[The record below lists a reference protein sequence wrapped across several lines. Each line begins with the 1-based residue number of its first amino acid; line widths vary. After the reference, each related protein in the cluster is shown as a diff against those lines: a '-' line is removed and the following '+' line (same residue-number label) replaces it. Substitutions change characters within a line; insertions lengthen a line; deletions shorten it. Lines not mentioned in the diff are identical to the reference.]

1 MVRPV
6 LKSRRSRFSF
16 EPHLRDPFQPF
27 TLDSSVGYRML
38 LEPILPRPAQSVV
51 WQQLYGF
58 AQPLAVAEAA
68 RMHNG
73 LTVVLTETSHDA
85 TVFEEELQNCLGQG
99 QTNVPVLHFPAWDS
113 LPYDVFSPHP
123 DIASQRLAFLYQVSL
138 RPRHG
143 VVIIPVTNLMQRL
156 PPADYVLSR
165 SLILKKG
172 DRFDL
177 KTQREQ
183 LETNGYLHVSE
194 VSQPG
199 EYAIRGGV
207 VDIYPT
213 GSDQACRI
221 ELFDD
226 EIESLRLFD
235 AETQRSV
242 QAVDEIRVLPG
253 REHPFDKAARDH
265 FLQEFRERFDVD
277 TRKSAIYQDVR
288 KGILFSGIEQYLP
301 MFFERTATL
310 FDFLPETTL
319 FVHQGNTRN
328 VLKTWQK
335 QIEARFQQRRHDL
348 QRPVLAPADL
358 YLDRSA
364 VQESLEHY
372 AQVRIDNS
380 AKQTD
385 TAPSQS
391 FNTAWPPRYDK
402 DKQPGLGDFLCQHR
416 DPILIAADSPG
427 RQEVIRNLLSKEK
440 LVVKDCP
447 DIPTFLAKP
456 EGIMI
461 TTAPLENG
469 TWLKDQQRIIF
480 DEGSLFGQ
488 RANRRK
494 RQRRFKASAEDVISN
509 LTDLHPGAPVVHID
523 HGIGRYRGL
532 EKLDYDGEAEY
543 LVIEYAGGDKLFVP
557 VASLHLVSRYTG
569 ASEENAPW
577 HRMGSDSWQKTRE
590 KAARKVRDVAV
601 ELLDLYAKRA
611 ARPGKKINFSQE
623 DYLQFCQG
631 FPFEETEDQHKAIA
645 EVLKDLQSP
654 HSMDRVICGD
664 VGFGKTEVA
673 LRAAFAA
680 ANDGKQVAVLVPTTL
695 LAQQHYENFLDRFAA
710 FPFRI
715 ELLSR
720 FVSKKEAD
728 KTLQGLTDGT
738 VDIVIGT
745 HKLLQKDI
753 RFKNLG
759 LVIIDEE
766 HRFGVRQKERL
777 KKLRAEVDILTLTAT
792 PIPRTLNTA
801 LSGLRELSIMST
813 PPKAR
818 LSVKTQVL
826 EWDDSIIREA
836 CQREIQRG
844 GQVYFL
850 HNDVQTIEQMAE
862 TVQRLNPDA
871 RVRVA
876 HGQMNE
882 HELQQVMLDFHKQ
895 RFNILVCSTIIESGI
910 DIPNANTII
919 INRADKLGLAQLHQL
934 RGRVGRSHHK
944 AFAYLLIPG
953 RNSITKDAKKRLEAI
968 ESLEELGSGFTLATH
983 DLEIRGAGELL
994 GDEQSGQIQ
1003 AIGFSLYC
1011 ELLERAVKALKD
1023 GTEPEDL
1030 ETAAHHT
1037 EVDLNLPALIPDD
1050 YIPDVFTRL
1059 QFYKKL
1065 NSAANNAELD
1075 QLRVELIDRFGLL
1088 PDATKTL
1095 FEVMR
1100 LKTEADKLGIRSIQL
1115 DADGGTV
1122 RFGENLKVAPERLIQ
1137 LIQQQPE
1144 RYRPAPNNAL
1154 RLTGD
1159 LADPTAR
1166 IAAIDELLAALGQ
1179 DKQE

>member
-1 MVRPV
+1 
-6 LKSRRSRFSF
+6 
-16 EPHLRDPFQPF
+16 
-27 TLDSSVGYRML
+27 ML
-38 LEPILPRPAQSVV
+38 LTPPIPEPSCRLKWS
-51 WQQLYGF
+51 QLYGF

-68 RMHNG
+68 QKHNG
-73 LTVVLTETSHDA
+73 LTVVVTESSHDA
-85 TVFEEELQNCLGQG
+85 TVFEEELNHCLKNSHGQSD
-99 QTNVPVLHFPAWDS
+99 VPVLHFPAWDT

-138 RPRHG
+138 KPRHG
-143 VVIIPVTNLMQRL
+143 VVIIPAANLMQRL
-156 PPADYVLSR
+156 PPAEYVLSR
-165 SLILKKG
+165 SLVLKVG
-172 DRFDL
+172 DHFDL
-177 KTQREQ
+177 QSQRLR
-183 LETNGYLHVSE
+183 LETNGYLHVNE

-199 EYAIRGGV
+199 EYAVRGGV
-207 VDIYPT
+207 VDIFPT

-226 EIESLRLFD
+226 EVESIRLFD
-235 AETQRSV
+235 AETQRS
-242 QAVDEIRVLPG
+242 IRPVEAIKILPG
-253 REHPFDKAARDH
+253 REYPFDKSARDH
-265 FLQEFRERFDVD
+265 FLQAFRDRFDVD
-277 TRKSAIYQDVR
+277 TRKSPIYQDVR
-288 KGILFSGIEQYLP
+288 KGVRFSGIEQYLP
-301 MFFERTATL
+301 MFFDKTATL
-310 FDFLPETTL
+310 FDFLPTETL
-319 FVHQGNTRN
+319 FIHQGNTVN
-328 VLKTWQK
+328 TLATLYK
-335 QIEARFQQRRHDL
+335 QIQARYEQRKHDL

-358 YLDRSA
+358 YLDQDTISA
-364 VQESLEHY
+364 ALNAH
-372 AQVRIDNS
+372 AQIEIDS
-380 AKQTD
+380 GHRKTGVED
-385 TAPSQS
+385 TPTYP
-391 FNTAWPPRYDK
+391 FNTHQPPRYD
-402 DKQPGLGDFLCQHR
+402 QSRHGSLGTFLQQHKAR
-416 DPILIAADSPG
+416 MFIAADSPG
-427 RQEVIRNLLSKEK
+427 RQEVIRNLLQKEG
-440 LVVKDCP
+440 LNAPIADCFQDFQQADAP
-447 DIPTFLAKP
+447 
-456 EGIMI
+456 IMVTI
-461 TTAPLENG
+461 APLENG
-469 TWLKDQQRIIF
+469 CWLKSHNILVF
-480 DEGSLFGQ
+480 DENSLFGR
-488 RANRRK
+488 RANRRT

-532 EKLDYDGEAEY
+532 EKLDYEGEAEY

-577 HRMGSDSWQKTRE
+577 HSMGSDRWKKTRE
-590 KAARKVRDVAV
+590 KAARAVRDVAA
-601 ELLDLYAKRA
+601 ELLDLHAKRA
-611 ARPGKKINFSQE
+611 ARPGQRINLDE
-623 DYLQFCQG
+623 NDYLQFCQG
-631 FPFEETEDQHKAIA
+631 FPFEETEDQAKAIA
-645 EVLKDLQSP
+645 QVLKDLQSP

-673 LRAAFAA
+673 LRAAFAV
-680 ANDGKQVAVLVPTTL
+680 ANAGKQVALLVPTTL
-695 LAQQHYENFLDRFAA
+695 LAQQHYDNFLDRFAA

-720 FVSKKEAD
+720 FVSKKQTD
-728 KTLQGLTDGT
+728 KTLQGIADGT

-766 HRFGVRQKERL
+766 HRFGVRQKEKL

-801 LSGLRELSIMST
+801 LSGLRELSIMTT

-826 EWDDSIIREA
+826 EWDNSIIREA

-862 TVQRLNPDA
+862 TIQRLNPEA

-895 RFNILVCSTIIESGI
+895 RFNILVCTTIIESGI

-953 RNSITKDAKKRLEAI
+953 KNSISKDARKRLEAI

-994 GDEQSGQIQ
+994 GDEQSGQIH

-1011 ELLERAVKALKD
+1011 ELLERAVNALKNGEEID
-1023 GTEPEDL
+1023 TL
-1030 ETAAHHT
+1030 EADKHHI
-1037 EVDLNLPALIPDD
+1037 EVDLNIPALIPDD

-1065 NSAANNAELD
+1065 NSAQNQEALD
-1075 QLRVELIDRFGLL
+1075 HIRAELIDRFGLL
-1088 PDATKTL
+1088 PDASKNL
-1095 FEVMR
+1095 FEIMR
-1100 LKTEADKLGIRSIQL
+1100 LKTQAGPLGIQSIHM
-1115 DADGGTV
+1115 DAEGGSI
-1122 RFGENLKVAPERLIQ
+1122 RFGDNLPFAPERLIT
-1137 LIQQQPE
+1137 LIQNQPQ
-1144 RYRPAPNNAL
+1144 RYRPAPNNGL
-1154 RLTGD
+1154 KIHGD
-1159 LADPTAR
+1159 FSQPADRITAV
-1166 IAAIDELLAALGQ
+1166 DELLIWL
-1179 DKQE
+1179 KQADGTPT

>member
-1 MVRPV
+1 
-6 LKSRRSRFSF
+6 
-16 EPHLRDPFQPF
+16 
-27 TLDSSVGYRML
+27 ML
-38 LEPILPRPAQSVV
+38 LKPPLPARSHQLV
-51 WQQLYGF
+51 WQQLFGF

-68 RMHNG
+68 QQHDG
-73 LTVVLTETSHDA
+73 LTVVLTESSHDA
-85 TVFEEELQNCLGQG
+85 MVLEEELNHCLNTEKGRPP
-99 QTNVPVLHFPAWDS
+99 VPVLHFPAWDT

-138 RPRHG
+138 KPRHG
-143 VVIIPVTNLMQRL
+143 VVIIPVANLTQRL
-156 PPADYVLSR
+156 PPAEYVLSR
-165 SLILKKG
+165 SLVLKTG
-172 DRFDL
+172 DRFEL
-177 KTQREQ
+177 ESQRKR
-183 LETNGYLHVSE
+183 LETNGYLHVTE

-213 GSDQACRI
+213 GSEQACRI

-235 AETQRSV
+235 TETQRSITTV
-242 QAVDEIRVLPG
+242 EEIRVLPG
-253 REHPFDKAARDH
+253 REHPFDKPARER
-265 FLQEFRERFDVD
+265 FLQAFRDRFDVD

-288 KGILFSGIEQYLP
+288 KAVRFSGIEHYLP
-301 MFFERTATL
+301 MFFENTTTL
-310 FDFLPETTL
+310 FDFLPEQTL
-319 FVHQGNTRN
+319 FVHQGNTRH
-328 VLKTWQK
+328 VLATWHK
-335 QIEARFQQRRHDL
+335 QIQARYDQRKHDL
-348 QRPVLAPADL
+348 QRPVLPPDSL
-358 YLDRSA
+358 Y
-364 VQESLEHY
+364 VGQEEILASLQPY
-372 AQVRIDNS
+372 AQIYIDNS
-380 AKQTD
+380 
-385 TAPSQS
+385 PSVKKDRDAEHRSQALPS
-391 FNTAWPPRYDK
+391 HAFNTAWPPRYDQEK
-402 DKQPGLGDFLCQHR
+402 HGSLGDFLRQQKAR
-416 DPILIAADSPG
+416 ILIAADSPG
-427 RQEVIRNLLSKEK
+427 RQEVIRNLLSREK
-440 LVVKDCP
+440 LSS
-447 DIPTFLAKP
+447 P
-456 EGIMI
+456 EVANFHAFSHADEKLMI
-461 TTAPLENG
+461 TIAPLENG
-469 TWLKDQQRIIF
+469 TWLKSQNLLVF
-480 DEGSLFGQ
+480 DESCLFGQ

-569 ASEENAPW
+569 ASEEIAPW
-577 HRMGSDSWQKTRE
+577 HRMGSDSWAKTRD
-590 KAARKVRDVAV
+590 KAARKVRDVAA

-611 ARPGKKINFSQE
+611 ARPGKKIALNQD

-631 FPFEETEDQHKAIA
+631 FPFEETEDQAKAIGQ
-645 EVLKDLQSP
+645 VLKDLQSP

-673 LRAAFAA
+673 LRAAFVA
-680 ANDGKQVAVLVPTTL
+680 ANDGKQVALLVPTTL

-720 FVSKKEAD
+720 FVSKKQAD
-728 KTLQGLTDGT
+728 KTLQGISDGT

-801 LSGLRELSIMST
+801 LSGLRELSLMTT

-826 EWDDSIIREA
+826 EWDDSVIREA

-944 AFAYLLIPG
+944 AFAYLLTPH
-953 RNSITKDAKKRLEAI
+953 RKSITKDARKRLEAI

-994 GDEQSGQIQ
+994 GDEQSGQIH

-1011 ELLERAVKALKD
+1011 ELLERAVNALKN
-1023 GTEPEDL
+1023 GQEPDELDDS
-1030 ETAAHHT
+1030 AHHT
-1037 EVDLNLPALIPDD
+1037 EVDLGLPALIPDD
-1050 YIPDVFTRL
+1050 YLPDVFTRL

-1065 NSAANNAELD
+1065 NSARNQDELD

-1088 PDATKTL
+1088 PEATKNL

-1100 LKTEADKLGIRSIQL
+1100 LKTEADAMGVESIQM

-1122 RFGENLKVAPERLIQ
+1122 RFGKKLPFASERLIA
-1137 LIQQQPE
+1137 LIQKQPQ
-1144 RYRPAPNNAL
+1144 RYRAAPNNTL
-1154 RLTGD
+1154 RLHGRFETPGE
-1159 LADPTAR
+1159 R
-1166 IAAIDELLAALGQ
+1166 VAAVDEVLQWLKNGQNGALS
-1179 DKQE
+1179 